1 MTEARG
7 RWLGG
12 PTAALVAIMVAV
24 VVTATSSDRVQSQSS
39 GQPRVLGVHRQRYAE
54 RPHYGGK

>member
-12 PTAALVAIMVAV
+12 PIAALVAIMVAV
-24 VVTATSSDRVQSQSS
+24 VVTATSSDR
-39 GQPRVLGVHRQRYAE
+39 A
-54 RPHYGGK
+54 